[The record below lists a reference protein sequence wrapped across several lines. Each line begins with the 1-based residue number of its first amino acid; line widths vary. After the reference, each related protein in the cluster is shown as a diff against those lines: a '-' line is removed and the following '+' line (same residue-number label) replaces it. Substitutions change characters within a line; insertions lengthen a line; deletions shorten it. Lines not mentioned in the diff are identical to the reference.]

1 MYRCL
6 ERWLLSPGVAR
17 LEGWE
22 GGSHRGPRS
31 SPKDK
36 VLLIRSR
43 GSQARTHWGY
53 RNQSLWAALEA
64 LAEPHYYSCDPKPTR
79 TSDLTEPLTH
89 PLDLHSHWG
98 DLPGRAGPA
107 GGHLP
112 RMVPTP
118 ATLHLLHHLPHGTHA
133 LDKYICHNLT
143 LIKNNDARLS

>member
-1 MYRCL
+1 MPGAAITVSWDCEARRL
-6 ERWLLSPGVAR
+6 GRWVSPWTTVLPQGQGASDQKPRKPGKDTPRLQKSEPVSSPGS
-17 LEGWE
+17 
-22 GGSHRGPRS
+22 SHRAP
-31 SPKDK
+31 
-36 VLLIRSR
+36 LLF
-43 GSQARTHWGY
+43 
-53 RNQSLWAALEA
+53 
-64 LAEPHYYSCDPKPTR
+64 CDPKPTR
-79 TSDLTEPLTH
+79 TSDLREPLTH
-89 PLDLHSHWG
+89 PLDLHSHRG